1 MTNQLATIQSTIIQ
15 PAKVAF
21 NDDETFRR
29 EAEFAM
35 QAFGKNK
42 FLADTA
48 LKDPGSA
55 IYAVKNIAA
64 MKLSLNPA
72 SQLAYL
78 IPRKGTVCLDISY
91 KGLLKNAMDNGLC
104 KTYFASLIY
113 KNDNFKRNGLFGEPT
128 FDPDELSEE
137 RGEIVGAFVTL
148 KINDK
153 DYYTEVMK
161 KSEIDKIKKLSPSAS
176 RGSSPWVDFYDRMA
190 IKTVV
195 KRALNSPKG
204 PFKEDFQK
212 YNELM
217 TGYMNN
223 EAGEGIDFN
232 KKPQIIEGDMTVE
245 KSSEVENI
253 MFLVEMA
260 ENEKEL
266 ETLVPRIDTLSDE
279 EKNQIKPIY
288 KNTLKQLRG

>member
-1 MTNQLATIQSTIIQ
+1 
-15 PAKVAF
+15 
-21 NDDETFRR
+21 
-29 EAEFAM
+29 EFAM

-48 LKDPGSA
+48 IKDPGSA

-128 FDPDELSEE
+128 FEPDELSED
-137 RGEIVGAFVTL
+137 RGEVVGAFVTL

-153 DYYTEVMK
+153 DFYTEVMK
-161 KSEIDKIKKLSPSAS
+161 KSEIDKIKNLSPSAS

-212 YNELM
+212 YNEMM
-217 TGYMNN
+217 TDYINN
-223 EAGEGIDFN
+223 EAGEGIDFD
-232 KKPQIIEGDMTVE
+232 KKTGEVIKGE
-245 KSSEVENI
+245 SEVLEDKSQFEQLKFTI
-253 MFLVEMA
+253 ELCESK
-260 ENEKEL
+260 EEL
-266 ETLVPRIDTLSDE
+266 ESLVPEIKNLSADDQ
-279 EKNQIKPIY
+279 EKLRVVY
-288 KNTLKQLRG
+288 SDVLEQLGED